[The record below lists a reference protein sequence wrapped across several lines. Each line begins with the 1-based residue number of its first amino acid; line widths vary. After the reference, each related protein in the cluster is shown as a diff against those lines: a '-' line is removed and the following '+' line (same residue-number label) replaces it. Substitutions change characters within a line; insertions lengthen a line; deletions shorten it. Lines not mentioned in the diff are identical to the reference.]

1 MHKSKLVMG
10 IALLMAILC
19 ICLTYTYRTEWWS
32 FIDIFCFFM
41 AAFLQLMSLMF
52 SKTLVLAAKKLSFC
66 AGVFGILGIVALIGE
81 AIAWYMIF

>member
-1 MHKSKLVMG
+1 
-10 IALLMAILC
+10 
-19 ICLTYTYRTEWWS
+19 
-32 FIDIFCFFM
+32 M

-66 AGVFGILGIVALIGE
+66 AGVFGVLGIVALIGE